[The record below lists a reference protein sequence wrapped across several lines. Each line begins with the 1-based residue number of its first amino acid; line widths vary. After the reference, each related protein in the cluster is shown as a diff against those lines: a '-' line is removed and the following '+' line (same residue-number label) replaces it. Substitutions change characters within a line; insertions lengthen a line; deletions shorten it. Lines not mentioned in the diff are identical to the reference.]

1 MKFVSMYNDTN
12 YSVVAL
18 MHGGGKGG
26 SAERENSFPN
36 RQSNTPLHLLVNT
49 MVSET

>member
-12 YSVVAL
+12 YSL

-26 SAERENSFPN
+26 SVERENSFPN